1 MAWSKESR
9 QSRGYGAPWDKIRLR
24 ILKRDCGVCQPC
36 KRDGRAMIGNE
47 VDHIISKAKAA
58 AMGWSQEQIDGDA
71 NLQTICGPC
80 HKLKTKVE
88 RGFVPKVETGAD
100 GWPVEARKQGD

>member
-9 QSRGYGAPWDKIRLR
+9 QSRGYGAAWDKRRLR
-24 ILKRDCGVCQPC
+24 ILKRDCGICQPC
-36 KRDGRAMIGNE
+36 KRAGRLSQGNQ

-58 AMGWSQEQIDGDA
+58 TLGWGQTQIDGDT
-71 NLQTICGPC
+71 NLQAICEPC

-88 RGFVPKVETGAD
+88 RGFVPKAETGAD
-100 GWPVEARKQGD
+100 GWPVEAR